1 MRTPYFEK
9 LPDACLVDDMLHIR
23 VRGVQRGDRVAV
35 RLFNAGAPGSIW
47 LSEATFVATGGE
59 VDLSRES
66 PISGSYEGA
75 DPMGLFWSR
84 APTDSANVD
93 AATDPMTVTF
103 SATIQGGGSSA
114 PHRLRR
120 SFRAS
125 TVRHLDVRED
135 GLVAKLFEPED
146 PGPHPALL
154 VVGGSGGA
162 FQWSG
167 ETAALLASR
176 GFVALA
182 VSYFGMPG
190 LPPTLDRIPI
200 EYFGKALGWLQRYAS
215 VNAAHIGVVGVS
227 RGGELA
233 LLLGATYPD
242 LHAVVAYVPS
252 AILWSA
258 FPSTGH
264 GSWTWQ
270 GRELPFAGN
279 IPPQEFAKML
289 AEAGV
294 RDETPEAFELCLR
307 DASVVEAAT
316 IHAECING
324 PVLIV
329 TGQADGLWPCE
340 RLTSYALAR
349 MRARN
354 FSHEVQHLCYAGAGH
369 GIGWP
374 NVATTVTRFKH
385 PVSGDEIDL
394 GGSASATAHASRDS
408 WPRVLAFL
416 RQSLNS

>member
-1 MRTPYFEK
+1 
-9 LPDACLVDDMLHIR
+9 MLHIR
-23 VRGVQRGDRVAV
+23 VRGTQEGDRVVV

-47 LSEATFVATGGE
+47 LSEATFMATGEE

-66 PISGSYEGA
+66 PISGSYGGA
-75 DPMGLFWSR
+75 DAMGLFWSR

-93 AATDPMTVTF
+93 VATDPMTVTF
-103 SATIQGGGSSA
+103 SATIEGAGSSA
-114 PHRLRR
+114 LHRLCR

-125 TVRHLDVRED
+125 TVRQLDARED
-135 GLVAKLFEPED
+135 GLVAKLFEPEN
-146 PGPHPALL
+146 PGPHPAVL

-167 ETAALLASR
+167 EMAALLASR

-182 VSYFGMPG
+182 VAYFGMPG
-190 LPPTLDRIPI
+190 LPATLDRIPL
-200 EYFGKALGWLQRYAS
+200 EYFGKALGWLQRHPS
-215 VNAAHIGVVGVS
+215 VNAARIGAVGVS

-233 LLLGATYPD
+233 LLLGATYQD

-252 AILWSA
+252 AVLWSA

-279 IPPQEFAKML
+279 IPPEEFAEML
-289 AEAGV
+289 ARAGV

-307 DASVVEAAT
+307 DPSVVEAAT
-316 IHAECING
+316 IHVECING
-324 PVLIV
+324 PVLMV

-340 RLTSYALAR
+340 RLTSYALER

-354 FSHEVQHLCYAGAGH
+354 FGHRVQHLSYPDAGH

-374 NVATTVTRFKH
+374 NVPTTVTRFKH
-385 PVSGDEIDL
+385 PVSGDEINL
-394 GGSASATAHASRDS
+394 GGTAAATAHASRDS

-416 RQSLNS
+416 RESLYS